1 MLKLMINGIT
11 GRMGRLVAE
20 LAKSDSDITVIGGT
34 SQHVVSKHLTRD
46 GQAVTISTEPE
57 QFVPKSDVI
66 IDFSA
71 PPALEKL
78 LNIAVK
84 YKKPLVTGTTG
95 FTDLS
100 MLEKASESIPVFY
113 SANFSIGIHLIN
125 KLIPTILKAMPIEE
139 YDVELIETHHRGKK
153 DAPSGTALTIGQNI
167 AKALGKQLK
176 DILRNPSGPRK
187 SGEIGIS
194 SIRGGNVFGEHE
206 IMLLG
211 QEETLAVKHTVM
223 DRQAFARTAVKVV
236 KWLVQQPP
244 GLYGMDDICC

>member
-1 MLKLMINGIT
+1 MLKLMISGIT

-20 LAKSDSDITVIGGT
+20 LAGSDPDITVIGGT
-34 SQHVVSKHLTRD
+34 SQHVVSENLARD
-46 GQAVTISTEPE
+46 GQAVAISTEPE

-71 PPALEKL
+71 PSALEKL

-95 FTDLS
+95 FADLS
-100 MLEKASESIPVFY
+100 MLEKASKSIPVFY
-113 SANFSIGIHLIN
+113 SANFSSGIHLIN

-167 AKALGKQLK
+167 AKALSKQLK
-176 DILRNPSGPRK
+176 DILRNPSDPRK

-206 IMLLG
+206 LMFLG

-223 DRQAFARTAVKVV
+223 DRKVFARTAVKAAQ
-236 KWLVQQPP
+236 WLVQQPS
-244 GLYGMDDICC
+244 GLYGMGDIF